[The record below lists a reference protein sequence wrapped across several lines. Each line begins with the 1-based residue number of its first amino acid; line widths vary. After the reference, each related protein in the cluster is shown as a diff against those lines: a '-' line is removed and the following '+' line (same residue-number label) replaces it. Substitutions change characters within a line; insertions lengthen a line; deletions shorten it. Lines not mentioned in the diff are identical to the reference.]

1 MRTPSPYS
9 QRLRQRWQSAS
20 YLPQWQTPSGNHPG
34 AQTQD
39 VHGTP
44 VKAPAYRYFL
54 SYTRSVYSFCCVLYR
69 GASGCQ
75 QLALCGHA

>member
-9 QRLRQRWQSAS
+9 QRLRQRWQSVS
-20 YLPQWQTPSGNHPG
+20 YLPQWQTPSGSHPG

-54 SYTRSVYSFCCVLYR
+54 FLYVQCIQVLLCVV
-69 GASGCQ
+69 
-75 QLALCGHA
+75 